1 LPVLQPRAARQPI
14 HKTAQ
19 DLLAP
24 ILRAGRFT
32 QGPPPAKVSH
42 AHPIPGHL
50 REIPIADHRQIHPVT
65 GLHPVL
71 RLLTAPAAARPPT
84 AVRATVHLA
93 DPAARPAIA
102 LRAGQTA
109 RPAIAGPAAAHP
121 APAGP
126 AAAHP
131 VTAGPA
137 HQVRAIQGPA
147 AVLHPAVVHPVVV
160 QEAAPAAL
168 RVTAHHIPVPAV
180 EAGDKVTLFK
190 GMHSQQGL

>member
-1 LPVLQPRAARQPI
+1 
-14 HKTAQ
+14 
-19 DLLAP
+19 
-24 ILRAGRFT
+24 
-32 QGPPPAKVSH
+32 
-42 AHPIPGHL
+42 
-50 REIPIADHRQIHPVT
+50 
-65 GLHPVL
+65 VL